1 MAISRGSTSS
11 ISLGLPKFQSI
22 SDTTITAP
30 GSIPDTPVF
39 YYDAGNASSYSGS
52 GSTFTDISGN
62 SRNGSITGA
71 SFTSAGVAS
80 YFQCNGTSA
89 QYISGT
95 TTGVATPAISVETI
109 VNFQDFTDGIY
120 IVMTNSG
127 ADPEQRWSCVSG
139 NSGASIGRINYTGYD
154 SSNYLQS
161 GNAMVT
167 PALSANTWYH
177 IVHTVNST
185 TSKTYVNGTLTGTIT
200 HINATYSGNAGN
212 NATEMTFG
220 TYNSPGAGYGGYTN
234 FRLNMARWYNK
245 VLSQD
250 EVKRNFNDLKG
261 RFNISGY

>member
-22 SDTTITAP
+22 SDTTVPVP

-39 YYDAGNASSYSGS
+39 HYDAGNASSYSGS

-89 QYISGT
+89 HYISGT
-95 TTGVATPAISVETI
+95 TTGVATPAFSVEHM
-109 VNFQDFTDGIY
+109 VNFQDFTDGYY

-127 ADPEQRWSCVSG
+127 ADPEVRWECVSG
-139 NSGASIGRINYTGYD
+139 NSGASIGRLNYIVYD
-154 SSNYLQS
+154 SSAYLKS
-161 GNAMVT
+161 GNVYVT
-167 PALSANTWYH
+167 PALAANTWYH

-185 TSKTYVNGTLTGTIT
+185 TGKTYINGTLTATVT
-200 HINATYSGNAGN
+200 HINGTYSGHSSN

-220 TYNSPGAGYGGYTN
+220 TYNSPGAGYGGYAN
-234 FRLNMARWYNK
+234 FRFNMARWYNK

-250 EVKRNFNDLKG
+250 EVRRNFNDLKG